1 MEIDNLNGYQKVNL
15 AYKIFDYWNKGNIIY
30 NNEKVLPS
38 NFNINNIDN
47 VLKVYLTCSK
57 INYDEEINKLINYF
71 DKLDIY
77 EKLDFMIYLFDIV
90 NDIDIVPNQINDNL
104 SLKDLS
110 NKLIEYKLSL

>member
-1 MEIDNLNGYQKVNL
+1 MEIDNLNKYQKVYL
-15 AYKIFDYWNKGNIIY
+15 AYKIFDYWNKGNIIHK
-30 NNEKVLPS
+30 NKKLLPS
-38 NFNINNIDN
+38 KFNINNINDI
-47 VLKVYLTCSK
+47 LKVYLNCSK
-57 INYDEEINKLINYF
+57 INFDEEINTLINYF

-90 NDIDIVPNQINDNL
+90 NDIDIVPNHLTNNL